1 MPNQTSKYLPI
12 AVVIIVIALVA
23 GIQYYKNRGSS
34 DEKAAEQIQNG
45 QSGTVENQGE
55 TESVPK
61 AGTLEDQF
69 TGTLKISDNLKRG
82 NLMLI
87 TEERTIYLFTSRDYS
102 ALLDKAVRVE
112 VEGTLENFRLVD
124 IAAK

>member
-1 MPNQTSKYLPI
+1 
-12 AVVIIVIALVA
+12 
-23 GIQYYKNRGSS
+23 
-34 DEKAAEQIQNG
+34 
-45 QSGTVENQGE
+45 
-55 TESVPK
+55 
-61 AGTLEDQF
+61 
-69 TGTLKISDNLKRG
+69 
-82 NLMLI
+82 MLI